1 MNKTN
6 SRTSNITRNVAV
18 TVITQVFSL
27 LFAFANRTIFIYLLG
42 EQYLGIDG
50 LFTSLLTIFSL
61 AELGIGNALIFS
73 LYKPIA
79 IGDTFRAQQ
88 YLHLYDVAYRWIIG
102 TILLVGV
109 LLLPFLPLLI
119 NNIEIESLGI
129 NIYIVYLL
137 FLFNTVSSYFFAHRQ
152 AVLVINQMQSTVSL
166 YQTATKIAVNIIE
179 CVVLL
184 IFSSYY
190 LFLTIRVVGNYTM
203 AILISYKAKKDYPE
217 LCVDNQTKLPKQ
229 DIDRIKQD
237 VYALFI
243 RRVGGVVLA
252 SADNIIIN
260 AFISLT
266 MVGIYSNYVLIV
278 NSVQGI
284 TTLMMTAM
292 TASIGNFIATQT
304 KNESEKAFELYSYI
318 TYLLYGI
325 CSVCFILL
333 VNRFVEILWG
343 EDYLL
348 SKFAL
353 YLIVLNFFLYGF
365 QSAINTFRDTT
376 GLFVQGKYRS
386 CFSAS
391 VNIIFSILLVN
402 QMGIEGVI
410 LGTILSRLLISVWYD
425 PYILYKYFFKKSS
438 VRYFGRLC
446 LFLIIVFSTCT
457 FMDYITSSIPST
469 IWGFFGCLIISV
481 CSIVCMVIPFYKSDV
496 SKDLLYRIKMILF
509 NFRQKQI

>member
-6 SRTSNITRNVAV
+6 SRTSNITRNVVV
-18 TVITQVFSL
+18 TVVTQVFSL

-79 IGDTFRAQQ
+79 KGDTFRAQQ
-88 YLHLYDVAYRWIIG
+88 YLHLYDIAYRWIIG
-102 TILLVGV
+102 IILLVGV
-109 LLLPFLPLLI
+109 LLLPFLPTLI
-119 NNIEIESLGI
+119 NTEIESLGI

-137 FLFNTVSSYFFAHRQ
+137 FLFNTVSSYFLAHRQ
-152 AVLVINQMQSTVSL
+152 AVLVINQRQSTVSL
-166 YQTATKIAVNIIE
+166 YQTATKISVNILE

-184 IFSSYY
+184 VFASYY
-190 LFLTIRVVGNYTM
+190 LFLTIRVVGNYTI
-203 AILISYKAKKDYPE
+203 AILISCKAKKEFPE
-217 LCVDNQTKLPKQ
+217 LCVKNQTKLPKEE
-229 DIDRIKQD
+229 INRIKQD

-243 RRVGGVVLA
+243 RRVGGVVLV

-260 AFISLT
+260 AFISLA
-266 MVGIYSNYVLIV
+266 MVGVYSNYVLIV

-304 KNESEKAFELYSYI
+304 KKESEKAFELYSYI
-318 TYLLYGI
+318 TYLLYGL

-343 EDYLL
+343 KDYLL

-365 QSAINTFRDTT
+365 QTAINTFRDTT

-457 FMDYITSSIPST
+457 FMDYITSGIPST

-481 CSIVCMVIPFYKSDV
+481 CSIVCMVTPFFKSDV

-509 NFRQKQI
+509 NFKQKQI

>member
-1 MNKTN
+1 MSKLN

-18 TVITQVFSL
+18 TVVTQVFSL
-27 LFAFANRTIFIYLLG
+27 LFAFANRTVFIYLLG

-79 IGDTFRAQQ
+79 EGDTFRSQQ
-88 YLHLYDVAYRWIIG
+88 YLHLYDRAYRWIIG
-102 TILLVGV
+102 VILLGGV
-109 LLLPFLPLLI
+109 SLMPFLKTLI
-119 NNIEIESLGI
+119 NAEINRLGI

-137 FLFNTVSSYFFAHRQ
+137 FLFNTVSSYFLAHRQ
-152 AVLVINQMQSTVSL
+152 AVLVINQRQSTVSL
-166 YQTATKIAVNIIE
+166 YQTATKILVNILE
-179 CVVLL
+179 CIVLL
-184 IFSSYY
+184 VFASYY
-190 LFLTIRVVGNYTM
+190 LFLAIRVIGNYIM
-203 AILISYKAKKDYPE
+203 AILISCKAKKEYPE
-217 LCVDNQTKLPKQ
+217 LCIDNQEKLPKE
-229 DIDRIKQD
+229 DVNRIKKD

-243 RRVGGVVLA
+243 RRVGGVVLV

-260 AFISLT
+260 AFISLA

-292 TASIGNFIATQT
+292 TASIGNYIATQT
-304 KNESEKAFELYSYI
+304 KGESEKAFELYSYI
-318 TYLLYGI
+318 TYLLYGV

-333 VNRFVEILWG
+333 VNRFVELLWG
-343 EDYLL
+343 MEYLL
-348 SKFAL
+348 SKWAL
-353 YLIVLNFFLYGF
+353 YLIVFNFFLYGF

-386 CFSAS
+386 FFSAS
-391 VNIIFSILLVN
+391 VNIAFSILLVKLI
-402 QMGIEGVI
+402 GIEGVI

-438 VRYFGRLC
+438 ARYFGML
-446 LFLIIVFSTCT
+446 LWYIIIVFSTCV
-457 FMDYITSSIPST
+457 FMDYITFKIPST
-469 IWGFFGCLIISV
+469 ILGLFLCFIISV
-481 CSIVCMVIPFYKSDV
+481 FSIVCMVVPFYKSNV
-496 SKDLLYRIKMILF
+496 SKDLKCRLKAVLF
-509 NFRQKQI
+509 NR